1 MASGSDCRKRHASE
15 ARTARGRA
23 GADGVSEPWAERDR
37 QKSDESRHLLTA
49 VTATPAPGSLR
60 DRLTRAFVAYY
71 YSSVEGFAEVSGPSG
86 RGGVYWFAG
95 GTALGQT
102 TPFGTIILNRAAFDR
117 LSPVARAYVLE
128 HERGHQRRGPAL
140 AFAYWLA
147 FACWA
152 FVCAA
157 ALYTGVT
164 ALAGTAVA
172 WPVSVVPALL
182 AAQVGFLG
190 VWWLDELHAEVA
202 ALSAVG
208 EARFREARAELA
220 AGTRSP
226 RLRFLQRLVYP
237 SPDATV
243 RVRSLVARLSGMP
256 GV

>member
-1 MASGSDCRKRHASE
+1 M
-15 ARTARGRA
+15 
-23 GADGVSEPWAERDR
+23 
-37 QKSDESRHLLTA
+37 
-49 VTATPAPGSLR
+49 TATPPPGSLR

-71 YSSVEGFAEVSGPSG
+71 YRSVEGFAEVTGPSG

-95 GTALGQT
+95 GSALGQT
-102 TPFGTIILNRAAFDR
+102 TPFGTIILNRAAFGR
-117 LSPVARAYVLE
+117 LSPAARAYVLE
-128 HERGHQRRGPAL
+128 HERGHQRRGSTLAL
-140 AFAYWLA
+140 AYWTV

-152 FVCAA
+152 FVSAA
-157 ALYTGVT
+157 ALYTGLA
-164 ALAGTAVA
+164 ALAGAAVA
-172 WPVSVVPALL
+172 WPVPLVPALL
-182 AAQVGFLG
+182 GGQVAFLG

-208 EARFREARAELA
+208 EARFRAARAELA

-243 RVRSLVARLSGMP
+243 WVRSAVARLPSMP